1 MTSRSPP
8 PFNTV
13 ALPRDIHS
21 MRMEINV
28 SQVCRLWRS
37 MALTYPELWS
47 TFAHDDLWSSNIPLD
62 CLLAYLQRS
71 GNCLVDLYF
80 RLGDNKREDWVAT
93 MDLIVLHVSRWRRLS
108 LRIDRP
114 WPADYLFASIEYLLA
129 PNLEMLEVCT
139 PHFPKD
145 TLPFGYREF
154 SRPFFRNG
162 VPKLTSLR
170 LDSTSFIRCKPRSL
184 DTLTAVTVHIHDNFA
199 MQSTKRT
206 PWSTFV
212 SLISSP
218 NLMHLSIVG
227 QVFDTPNVSE
237 LTKYA
242 ISPRLANFRCSDNT
256 ILYFM
261 WQLVRAPRLK
271 LLIIKN
277 LGVEGF
283 FMPDQLD
290 DAEILSSLS
299 TLVLLNCSPFAIQKT
314 ILGHATHYVKHL
326 TIVRTRDLGP
336 TVMDNLLDKT
346 EGTMIWPGLETI
358 IYLRLDIKKRAP
370 REDPSTYVAMLER
383 RSRVLNKKCKLGL
396 TAAHANKLKSKD
408 SKSWTKLNKDG
419 FYLGS
424 FSETHGRELVPWPAR
439 DAAPFDISSEHHFCI
454 WNDWVLQAEAAY

>member
-1 MTSRSPP
+1 MNLDLRPRTNESVPALSLPTEIVCVIFKMTSRSPP
-8 PFNTV
+8 PFNPV
-13 ALPRDIHS
+13 ALPRDIRN

-47 TFAHDDLWSSNIPLD
+47 TFAHDDLWSSSIPLD

-139 PHFPKD
+139 PHFPED

-170 LDSTSFIRCKPRSL
+170 LDSTSFIRCKPRNF

-199 MQSTKRT
+199 MQSLKRT
-206 PWSTFV
+206 PWSTFA

-227 QVFDTPNVSE
+227 QVFDIPNVSE
-237 LTKYA
+237 LIKYA
-242 ISPRLANFRCSDNT
+242 ISPRLANFRCSDET
-256 ILYFM
+256 IICFM

-271 LLIIKN
+271 LLIIKDF
-277 LGVEGF
+277 LV
-283 FMPDQLD
+283 D
-290 DAEILSSLS
+290 DLYSPNQFDEAGILSSLS
-299 TLVLLNCSPFAIQKT
+299 TLVLLDCSPVVFQNT
-314 ILGHATHYVKHL
+314 ILVHATRYVKRL
-326 TIVRTRDLGP
+326 TIVKSRDLDT
-336 TVMDNLLDKT
+336 TVMDNLLAET
-346 EGTMIWPGLETI
+346 EGTMIWPGLESI
-358 IYLRLDIKKRAP
+358 IYIRLD
-370 REDPSTYVAMLER
+370 

-396 TAAHANKLKSKD
+396 TAAHANK
-408 SKSWTKLNKDG
+408 
-419 FYLGS
+419 
-424 FSETHGRELVPWPAR
+424 
-439 DAAPFDISSEHHFCI
+439 
-454 WNDWVLQAEAAY
+454 